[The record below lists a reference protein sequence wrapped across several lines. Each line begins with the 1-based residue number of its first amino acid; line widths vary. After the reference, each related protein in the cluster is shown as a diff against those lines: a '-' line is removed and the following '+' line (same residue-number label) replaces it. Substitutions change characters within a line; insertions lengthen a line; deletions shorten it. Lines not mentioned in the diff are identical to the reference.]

1 MEYLSRCESLIGK
14 ENLDKLKNA
23 KVLIFGLGGVGSACF
38 EALVRGGIG
47 SFLLVDKD
55 KIDITNI
62 NRQLIATHE
71 NVGLSKVLEAKKRGL
86 SINPSAKIETKEMFY
101 LNNDNNEFDFS
112 DYDYVI
118 DAVDNVSA
126 KLSIIE
132 EAKKVNTKVITSM
145 GTANKFD
152 PTLFKVADISKT
164 SVCPLAKVI
173 RSELK
178 KRNIKNVK
186 CVYSDEVP
194 HKMPNGTL
202 GSMSFVPP
210 ISGYIMAGQVIKDII
225 SQN

>member
-1 MEYLSRCESLIGK
+1 MEYLSRCENLIGK
-14 ENLDKLKNA
+14 ENLDKLKCA

-38 EALVRGGIG
+38 EALIRGGIG
-47 SFLLVDKD
+47 NFTLVDKD
-55 KIDITNI
+55 TIDVTNI

-71 NVGLSKVLEAKKRGL
+71 NIGLSKVLEAKKRGL
-86 SINPSAKIETKEMFY
+86 SINPNASIETKEMFY
-101 LNNDNNEFDFS
+101 LNNQNGEFDFS

-132 EAKKVNTKVITSM
+132 QAKGANVKVITSM

-173 RSELK
+173 RTELK

-194 HKMPNGTL
+194 HKMIDGTL
-202 GSMSFVPP
+202 GSMSFVPCV
-210 ISGYIMAGQVIKDII
+210 SGYIMAGEVIRDII

>member
-47 SFLLVDKD
+47 NFTLVDKD

-71 NVGLSKVLEAKKRGL
+71 NIGLSKVDQAKKRGL
-86 SINPSAKIETKEMFY
+86 KINPDAKIETKEMFY
-101 LNNDNNEFDFS
+101 LNNDNKEFDFS

-132 EAKKVNTKVITSM
+132 EAKKRGTKVITSM
-145 GTANKFD
+145 GTANKLD
-152 PTLFKVADISKT
+152 PTRFKVADISKT

-173 RSELK
+173 RLELK

-194 HKMPNGTL
+194 TKVQNGTL

-225 SQN
+225 SQY